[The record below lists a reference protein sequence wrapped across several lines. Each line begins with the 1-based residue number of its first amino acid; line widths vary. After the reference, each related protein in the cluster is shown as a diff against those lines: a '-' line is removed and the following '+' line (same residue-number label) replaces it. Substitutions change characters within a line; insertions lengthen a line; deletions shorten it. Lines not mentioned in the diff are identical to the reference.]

1 MDTNTLKKSI
11 SDLMPQAKADLARL
25 VAYKSVA
32 DPDIAPLQECLD
44 AANDVVQ
51 MFMDVGVENVQ
62 LVDMPYGHPAV
73 YGHTPAPSGAPT
85 VLLYGHY
92 DVQPPMNETGEWS
105 SDPFELTEIDGRWYG
120 RGAADCKGNVIAH
133 ITALKAFK
141 GKFPVGI
148 KVIIEGSE
156 EQGLGELEGYVE
168 QNPEK
173 FQADA
178 ILVADTG
185 NFKLGLPTFTTTLR
199 GMCTVEINLKTL
211 EGPVHS
217 GEFGG
222 PAPDALTA
230 LIQMLNTLHDKNG
243 NVTINNLDNSQTWKG
258 VEYPDDQFRKDARV
272 LDGVDLVGDGG
283 VASLLWSRVALSV
296 IGLDCPRVVG
306 ASNVVQSEVK
316 ALLSMRIPPGL
327 DTKVAQDA
335 LVAHLESVVPWHA
348 QVKFTRGDP
357 GQSFEAHTSGP
368 AYTAMSE
375 AMATAYG
382 QKSTTIGQGGS
393 IPLANTLQDACPQAE
408 LMLVGVEE
416 PLCLI
421 HAPNESVDPKELEHH
436 TLSEALFFEKFA
448 KNWKK

>member
-1 MDTNTLKKSI
+1 MDTNTLKDSI
-11 SDLMPQAKADLARL
+11 SDLMPQAKTDLARL

-32 DPDIAPLQECLD
+32 STDIEPLQECLD
-44 AANDVVQ
+44 AAHDVAQ
-51 MFMDVGVENVQ
+51 MFKDVGVENVE
-62 LVDMPYGHPAV
+62 LLDMPYGHPAV
-73 YGHTPAPSGAPT
+73 YGHTPAPPGAPT

-92 DVQPPMNETGEWS
+92 DVQPPMNENNEWNS
-105 SDPFELTEIDGRWYG
+105 PPFELTEIDGRWYG
-120 RGAADCKGNVIAH
+120 RGSADCKGNVIAH
-133 ITALKAFK
+133 ITALKAYK

-168 QNPEK
+168 DNPDK

-185 NFKLGLPTFTTTLR
+185 NFKLGLPTFTTSLR
-199 GMCTVEINLKTL
+199 GMCTVEVNLKTL

-217 GEFGG
+217 GMFGG

-243 NVTINNLDNSQTWKG
+243 NVTIKNLDNSGIWKG
-258 VEYPDDQFRKDARV
+258 IDYPDDQFRKDGRV
-272 LDGVDLVGDGG
+272 LDGVDLAGDGG
-283 VASLLWSRVALSV
+283 VSNLLWSRVALSV
-296 IGLDCPRVVG
+296 IGLDCPRVAG
-306 ASNVVQSEVK
+306 ASNVVQAEVT

-327 DTKVAQDA
+327 DAKVTQDA
-335 LVAHLESVVPWHA
+335 VVAHLESVVPWHA
-348 QVKFTRGDP
+348 QMTITRGDP
-357 GQSFEAHTSGP
+357 GQPYQADTSGP
-368 AYTAMSE
+368 AYAAMSE
-375 AMATAYG
+375 AMVEAYG
-382 QKSTTIGQGGS
+382 QKPTTAGQGGS
-393 IPLANTLQDACPQAE
+393 IPLANTLQAACPQAE
-408 LMLVGVEE
+408 LMLIGVEE

-421 HAPNESVDPKELEHH
+421 HAPNESVDAKEMEHH